1 MKQTEFEIEQTLCD
15 SIEACQYEL
24 NGLEKL
30 LGFAWSTTEYQI
42 PQSKIDE
49 LQKQY
54 NEINAKYNILKNQ
67 VTDLVVLG
75 RDPNKTSWNLDFA
88 TRTVTITEDE

>member
-1 MKQTEFEIEQTLCD
+1 MKQTTFEIDEALCN
-15 SIEACQYEL
+15 SIEAYQYEL
-24 NGLEKL
+24 NGLERL

-54 NEINAKYNILKNQ
+54 NEINTKYNILKNEI
-67 VTDLVVLG
+67 TDQAIIG
-75 RDPNKTSWNLDFA
+75 KNSNKTSWNLDFA
-88 TRTVTITEDE
+88 TRTVTVTEDE